1 MKMNNKKIGKALL
14 SLAFVSLLASCS
26 ETIVNYPSN
35 EDDNIVTVEGDNEG
49 DVTDNQYG
57 DIYKDISSSSP
68 SSKTLDNILY
78 NMAVGDNG
86 YLTGDNAIS
95 DTDIAKKY
103 KKSMLDSAM
112 GGTFSTDN
120 KFDEYRYA
128 LSILSSGYTVK
139 TSSGATDIASI
150 KAAAHVPQVINPDL
164 TINGSA
170 ATQDEKFANAFSLDY
185 SDYIERYFKPTIVR
199 QYLTAYYLY
208 NNSYSAI
215 GNTSARDITMVKITD
230 RDDKPGEAIKLI
242 RAWVNDKINTD
253 DYDLHNL
260 ARLWKGVDVTAAEQ
274 AWLDSN
280 NISNLSSKIDE
291 EVNKI
296 CNGFTGASTDWD
308 NVTSKSEFTTDS
320 SLESTY
326 TGSYTYSIEKG
337 YDLARRSLEV
347 SSLITEGTFLN
358 SSTIS
363 DAPATLKSN
372 IFSSNIKTSASDI
385 DAIVEGTKK
394 DATSIVRHNSGADTQ
409 FDVRYVAPYITISG
423 NNDTV
428 DKIVT
433 YDSSTKSYF
442 IVQLNSIVT
451 TSIIAQNTS
460 DTEAQKAAK
469 KTLAMNAAY
478 EMSSSDT
485 NKKSAIVW
493 FLTNNTIEY
502 SDPDFYD
509 YIKANYPDAID
520 N

>member
-1 MKMNNKKIGKALL
+1 MNNKKIGKALL
-14 SLAFVSLLASCS
+14 SLAFISLLASCS

-35 EDDNIVTVEGDNEG
+35 EDDNVVTVTGDDNG
-49 DVTDNQYG
+49 DVTDNQYA
-57 DIYKDISSSSP
+57 DIYKDISSSSSA
-68 SSKTLDNILY
+68 SSNTLDNILY
-78 NMAVGDNG
+78 NMAVGTNG

-112 GGTFSTDN
+112 GGTFSVDN
-120 KFDEYRYA
+120 KFDEYRFA
-128 LSILSSGYTVK
+128 LSIMSSGYTVK
-139 TSSGATDIASI
+139 TSTGATDIASI
-150 KAAAHVPQVINPDL
+150 KAAAHTPQVINPDL
-164 TINGSA
+164 NINGSA
-170 ATQDEKFANAFSLDY
+170 ATQDEKFTNTFSLDY
-185 SDYIERYFKPTIVR
+185 TDYIDRYFKPTITR
-199 QYLTAYYLY
+199 QYLTAYYIY
-208 NNSYSAI
+208 NNSYSSI

-242 RAWVNDKINTD
+242 RAWVKDKINTD

-274 AWLDSN
+274 TWLDNN

-296 CNGFTGASTDWD
+296 CDNFTGTTTDWSS
-308 NVTSKSEFTTDS
+308 VTSKSEYTTDS

-337 YDLARRSLEV
+337 YDLARRNLEV
-347 SSLITEGTFLN
+347 SSLITEGTYLN

-363 DAPATLKSN
+363 DAPSTLKSN
-372 IFSSNIKTSASDI
+372 IFSSNIKTSTADI
-385 DAIVEGTKK
+385 DKIVDGTTK
-394 DATSIVRHNSGADTQ
+394 DATSIVRHNSGADNQ
-409 FDVRYVAPYITISG
+409 YDVRYVAPSITISG

-460 DTEAQKAAK
+460 DDAAAKATK

-478 EMSSSDT
+478 EMSSTDT

-493 FLTNNTIEY
+493 FLTNNTIDY
-502 SDPDFYD
+502 SDPDFYN
-509 YIKANYPDAID
+509 YIKTNYPDAID
-520 N
+520 D